1 MNLLLKKPSSLV
13 VHLKWISD
21 PYRYH
26 FLAKNCLYNL
36 LLSRSCRRKTHG
48 WKLAQKFNDLSES
61 RKPFLNCARTCR
73 MGTNLEFKTVRG
85 RSKRY
90 HRNEVRFSSQ
100 MVLASSPKGE
110 EEEQSSHN
118 SQSKDQQRSP
128 DEDPSPF
135 NWGRLLILGGVVALY
150 IFTASI
156 DPVPESSWSVFYREM
171 LSTGEV
177 QKLEVA
183 SSGEKVFVYL
193 QNGAIVSGR
202 EIFGPGPHYSF
213 SVSSTDSF
221 EEKFEDVQKEL
232 GIDPK
237 DYIPVVYQRENEL
250 FNTVLVT
257 AATLAIMGGLL
268 YFLLGRGS
276 ASAGRSGIS
285 GNPFG
290 SYIKAKAT
298 VIEPGT
304 KKDLG
309 FKDVAGMNEAKEE
322 IMEFVDY
329 LKNPK
334 RFTDLGAKI
343 PKGALLVGPPGT
355 GKTLLAKA
363 VATEAAVP
371 FITMAGSDFVE
382 MFAGV
387 GSARVRDLFAQ
398 ARKRPACIVY
408 IDEIDAIGK
417 SRRSTINTGGNSE
430 QENTLN
436 QLLVE
441 MDGINTTEGVV
452 ILASTNRPDILD
464 QALLRPGRFDRL
476 INIDLPT
483 LPERKDIFKLYLKKL
498 RLEKPT
504 SCYAKRLAELT
515 PGKSGA
521 DIANICNEAALHAA
535 RFNKKN
541 ISQTNFDYAV
551 ERIIAGMEK
560 KSNPVSPEERK
571 IIAYHEAGHAVVGW
585 MLKHT
590 EPILKVSV
598 APRTNSVLGYTQHLP
613 LDIKLFTTE
622 QLFDRMCMALGGRVA
637 EALTFQRITTGAE
650 DDLRKV
656 TEMAYKQIVT
666 FGMNSRIGPISFP
679 LKKNTDYGKKP
690 YSDKLARMIDE
701 EASSLVKVAYEK
713 TEEIIK
719 RNEEMLEE
727 LAAKLLSKEILNY
740 DDLVAILGESPHGD
754 KRETFANKLS
764 QDDAK
769 N

>member
-1 MNLLLKKPSSLV
+1 
-13 VHLKWISD
+13 
-21 PYRYH
+21 
-26 FLAKNCLYNL
+26 
-36 LLSRSCRRKTHG
+36 
-48 WKLAQKFNDLSES
+48 
-61 RKPFLNCARTCR
+61 
-73 MGTNLEFKTVRG
+73 
-85 RSKRY
+85 
-90 HRNEVRFSSQ
+90 

-598 APRTNSVLGYTQHLP
+598 APRTNS
-613 LDIKLFTTE
+613 
-622 QLFDRMCMALGGRVA
+622 LFDRMCMALGGRVA

-701 EASSLVKVAYEK
+701 NNFAQRQL
-713 TEEIIK
+713 
-719 RNEEMLEE
+719 
-727 LAAKLLSKEILNY
+727 
-740 DDLVAILGESPHGD
+740 
-754 KRETFANKLS
+754 RETSEHWEEQDPYLNQQSEQLDVMKIRILCLS
-764 QDDAK
+764 
-769 N
+769 